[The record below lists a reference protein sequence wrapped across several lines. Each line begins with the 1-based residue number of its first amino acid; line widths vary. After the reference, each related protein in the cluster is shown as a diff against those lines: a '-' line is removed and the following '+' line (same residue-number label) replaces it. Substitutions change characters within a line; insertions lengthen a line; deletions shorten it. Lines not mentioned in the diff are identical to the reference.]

1 MFARTLGVAAA
12 ALLMFSTSSLAAGD
26 IAAGKREVVR
36 CVACHSLTQGINKT
50 GPSLFGIV
58 GRKAGT
64 VPNFAY
70 SHAMKNSEI
79 VWTTD
84 KLDAYLNGPK
94 TLVLGNHMGYAGVS
108 RDAARANLIAYLAT
122 LK

>member
-1 MFARTLGVAAA
+1 MFARTLVVAAT

-26 IAAGKREVVR
+26 VVAGKRVAIR
-36 CVACHSLTQGINKT
+36 CAACHSFVEGKNKI
-50 GPSLFGIV
+50 GPSLFGVV

-64 VPNFAY
+64 APNFAY
-70 SHAMKNSEI
+70 SLAMKNSGI

-84 KLDAYLNGPK
+84 QLDLYLNGPQAM
-94 TLVLGNHMGYAGVS
+94 VLGNQMGHAGVS
-108 RDAARANLIAYLAT
+108 KADARTNLISYLAT

>member
-1 MFARTLGVAAA
+1 MLARTFGVAAA

-26 IAAGKREVVR
+26 IDAGKREVVR
-36 CVACHSLTQGINKT
+36 CVACHSLTAGINKT
-50 GPSLFGIV
+50 GPSLFGVV

-70 SHAMKNSEI
+70 SHAMANSQI
-79 VWTTD
+79 VWTPD

-108 RDAARANLIAYLAT
+108 MQGARANLIAYLAT

>member
-12 ALLMFSTSSLAAGD
+12 ALLMISTSSFAAGNVD
-26 IAAGKREVVR
+26 AGKRVAMR
-36 CVACHSLTQGINKT
+36 CAGCHSFVEGQNKI
-50 GPSLFGIV
+50 GPSLFGVV

-70 SHAMKNSEI
+70 SPAMKNSGI
-79 VWTTD
+79 VWTPD
-84 KLDAYLNGPK
+84 QLDIYLNGPK
-94 TLVLGNHMGYAGVS
+94 AMVLGNQMGHAGVS
-108 RDAARANLIAYLAT
+108 KADARADLIAYLST